1 MKDYRLK
8 KVSQV
13 LKERE
18 LDSFLIT
25 NSCNIFYL
33 TECRAQGAVLIT
45 PSERFFFTSPLFS
58 EQAKKNLTDFKIIIS
73 RNNFIEPVT
82 EMFKKLNSK
91 KVGFENSY
99 ISLNRYEKLRDLNKE
114 VNFISLKNII
124 EDLRVLKDEKEISLI
139 KNAHS
144 ITLRCFDYLKKNL
157 RKGVTER
164 DLSAEAVYFIRKR
177 TDKESFEPI
186 VLFGERT
193 SFPHGIPTQRRLK
206 ENELILLD
214 IGAKIEEYCADL
226 TTMVF
231 WGEVPK
237 KWHKI
242 YKLLIE
248 IQEEI
253 IKEIK
258 PGVKSSQIDGMVR
271 ERLNKAG
278 YLDAFI
284 HNTGH
289 GVGLE
294 VHERP
299 FISEKSQEELK
310 EGMIFTLEPGVYFPG
325 KGGIRVERMVIVN
338 KTGGKFLN
346 DYC

>member
-1 MKDYRLK
+1 MKNYRLK
-8 KVSQV
+8 KVFQF
-13 LKERE
+13 LNEKE

-25 NSCNIFYL
+25 NPYNIFYL
-33 TECRAQGAVLIT
+33 TGSWAQGAVLIS
-45 PSERFFFTSPLFS
+45 PSEQLFFTSPLFS
-58 EQAKKNLTDFKIIIS
+58 EQTEKNLSDFKIVIS
-73 RNNFIEPVT
+73 RDNFIEPVT
-82 EMFKKLNSK
+82 KMFKKLDNK

-99 ISLNRYEKLRDLNKE
+99 ISLNRYEKLKDLNKE
-114 VNFISLKNII
+114 VNFIPLKNII
-124 EDLRVLKDEKEISLI
+124 EDLRVLKDEKEISRI
-139 KNAHS
+139 KKAHS
-144 ITLRCFDYLKKNL
+144 VTLRCFGHLKKNL
-157 RKGVTER
+157 RNGVTER
-164 DLSAEAVYFIRKR
+164 DLSAEAVYFFRKMA
-177 TDKESFEPI
+177 DKESFEPI

-193 SFPHGIPTQRRLK
+193 SLPHGIPTQRKLK
-206 ENELILLD
+206 ENELVLLD
-214 IGAKIEEYCADL
+214 IGAKMEEYCADL

-231 WGEVPK
+231 WGEVSE

-242 YKLLIE
+242 YKLLTT

-258 PGVKSSQIDGMVR
+258 PGIKSSQIDGMVR
-271 ERLNKAG
+271 KKLNKAG

-284 HNTGH
+284 HSTGH

>member
-1 MKDYRLK
+1 MKDSRLK

-13 LKERE
+13 LKEKE

-25 NSCNIFYL
+25 NPYNIFYL
-33 TECRAQGAVLIT
+33 SGCWAQGVVLIT
-45 PSERFFFTSPLFS
+45 PCERFFFTSPLFS
-58 EQAKKNLTDFKIIIS
+58 EQAKKNLANFKIIIF

-82 EMFKKLNSK
+82 KMFKKLSNK
-91 KVGFENSY
+91 KVGFESSY
-99 ISLNRYEKLRDLNKE
+99 VSQKQYENLKE
-114 VNFISLKNII
+114 GGKGINFIPLKNII
-124 EDLRVLKDEKEISLI
+124 EDIRVLKDEKEISRI
-139 KNAHS
+139 KKAHS
-144 ITLRCFDYLKKNL
+144 ITLRCFDHL
-157 RKGVTER
+157 RKYLQRGVTEK
-164 DLSAEAVYFIRKR
+164 DLSAEAVYFFRKMA
-177 TDKESFEPI
+177 DKESFEPI

-193 SFPHGIPTQRRLK
+193 SLPHGIPTQRRLK

-214 IGAKIEEYCADL
+214 IGAKMGEYCADL

-242 YKLLIE
+242 YKLLTTIH
-248 IQEEI
+248 EET
-253 IKEIK
+253 IKEIR
-258 PGVKSSQIDGMVR
+258 PGVESSQIDRVVR
-271 ERLNKAG
+271 KKLNKAG

-299 FISEKSQEELK
+299 IISEKSSEILK

-338 KTGGKFLN
+338 KTGGRFLN